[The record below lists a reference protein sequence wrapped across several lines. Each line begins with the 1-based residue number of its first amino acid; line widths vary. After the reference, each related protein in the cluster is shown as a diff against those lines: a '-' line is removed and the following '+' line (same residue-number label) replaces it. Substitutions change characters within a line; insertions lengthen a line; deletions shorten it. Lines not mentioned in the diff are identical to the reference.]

1 MTAKQNTPELSGF
14 IFNEKLGLY
23 VNQMLLSRGRLS
35 EDSTK
40 RDVSAKCKE
49 LYGYYPWESGYND
62 YAYLAAGSLGLLSSD
77 KEDISFTFQ
86 QATDLAKVLGVRI
99 GNNREF
105 TVDDNCYGNWHSP
118 LLLGEVYDFT
128 RDGTEIDVYLGITT
142 VLQDENGFHF
152 LDEHSELIKP
162 LKVKGAQ
169 ARALRDA
176 RSGNQNAYGSS
187 GIIYKDE
194 LAFLNSGKR
203 VTEFDE
209 HGIPCALDNEK
220 YDCLPRIE
228 GPAHAHKHL
237 SEYLGQRWEVDP
249 KKGIVVMSKLKT
261 GYVIPVSRS
270 MVRSVSHVGATA
282 TYLTT
287 RIEETFWKTNIF
299 AVADLENKVEESLK
313 SLVNSGDNQK

>member
-1 MTAKQNTPELSGF
+1 MKTDQNTPKLSGF

-40 RDVSAKCKE
+40 REVSAKCKE
-49 LYGYYPWESGYND
+49 LYDYYPWESGYND
-62 YAYLAAGSLGLLSSD
+62 YAYLAAGSLGLLTGNR
-77 KEDISFTFQ
+77 EDISFTFQ
-86 QATDLAKVLGVRI
+86 QATELAKVLGVRL
-99 GNNREF
+99 GNDREF
-105 TVDDNCYGNWHSP
+105 TVDDNCHGTWHSP
-118 LLLGEVYDFT
+118 LLLGDIYDFT

-152 LDEHSELIKP
+152 LDEHGEPIKP

-176 RSGNQNAYGSS
+176 RSGDRMAYGST
-187 GIIYKDE
+187 GIMYKDE
-194 LAFLNSGKR
+194 SAFLNSGKR

-209 HGIPCALDNEK
+209 HGIPCVLDNQK
-220 YDCLPRIE
+220 YGCIPREE
-228 GPAHAHKHL
+228 GPAHAHTHL

-249 KKGIVVMSKLKT
+249 KKGIVVMSKLET
-261 GYVIPVSRS
+261 YYVIPVSRS
-270 MVRSVSHVGATA
+270 TFRSVSHVGATA

-287 RIEETFWKTNIF
+287 GIEETFWKTNIF

-313 SLVNSGDNQK
+313 SLVNSGDN